1 MGSIVVEHRSGR
13 GLRLALA
20 SILFAAVPAQAQE
33 KDSDVRAIEMIE
45 EAKAYYGTGR
55 SLTGCQTTA
64 AADEIVVCALPQPDR
79 RYREIEPVRRQET
92 KMVALGAPPV
102 GGGFGV
108 SATMRGCIL
117 QACPKDILIIDVK
130 AIPEPAPGS
139 DAYLIAHG
147 EAPAR

>member
-13 GLRLALA
+13 RLRLALA

-33 KDSDVRAIEMIE
+33 KDPDARAIEMIE

-55 SLTGCQTTA
+55 PLRGCQTTA
-64 AADEIVVCALPQPDR
+64 AADEIVVCALPQPDV
-79 RYREIEPVRRQET
+79 RYREMAPFLRQEA
-92 KMVALGAPPV
+92 KMIALGAPPV

-117 QACPKDILIIDVK
+117 QACPKEILIIDVK

-139 DAYLIAHG
+139 DAYLIARG
-147 EAPAR
+147 DAPAR

>member
-13 GLRLALA
+13 ELWHALA
-20 SILFAAVPAQAQE
+20 SILFATLPAQAQE
-33 KDSDVRAIEMIE
+33 KDLDARAIEMIE

-55 SLTGCQTTA
+55 SLTGCQTA
-64 AADEIVVCALPQPDR
+64 AADEIVVCALPKPDR

-92 KMVALGAPPV
+92 KMIALGAPPV

-108 SATMRGCIL
+108 GATMRGCIL
-117 QACPKDILIIDVK
+117 QACPKEILIIDVK

-139 DAYLIAHG
+139 EAYLIARG